1 MSVFFLRKSLR
12 NILTT
17 VRETLET
24 SRANLREVRLMNVN
38 LTAAVD
44 SAVTLINAQGAK
56 IVSLEAQI
64 AAFVDDSAAEQAEA
78 DKLTA
83 AINANPIPA

>member
-1 MSVFFLRKSLR
+1 
-12 NILTT
+12 
-17 VRETLET
+17 
-24 SRANLREVRLMNVN
+24 MNVN

-78 DKLTA
+78 DKLNA
-83 AINANPIPA
+83 AVAANPI